1 MNDRSSPNGENR
13 LLAALPPSDL
23 SLLHPHLKRTVLE
36 QGTLLQER
44 DDRVECA
51 YFPLS
56 GMISLLAVM
65 GDGQAIETAIVGRE
79 GTVGAMSG
87 LGPWH
92 AASRAVV
99 TVPGTAWVIATSQ
112 LQDAVRQSDHLRNII
127 LHYKET
133 LLAQVQQTAGCN
145 ALHNAE
151 ERLARWLLQT
161 RDRIDSDRMPLTQDF
176 LSQML
181 GLRRTT
187 VTVVAGVLQ
196 TAGFIHYRRGYLEI
210 IDRSGLEQAAC
221 QCYGIIRQRTDQA
234 LPRADV

>member
-13 LLAALPPSDL
+13 LLAALRPSDL
-23 SLLHPHLKRTVLE
+23 PLVQPHLKRTVLE
-36 QGTLLQER
+36 QGTLLQEQ

-99 TVPGTAWVIATSQ
+99 TGAGNRVGDCNFP
-112 LQDAVRQSDHLRNII
+112 
-127 LHYKET
+127 
-133 LLAQVQQTAGCN
+133 TAGCREAKRSPQKHYP
-145 ALHNAE
+145 AL
-151 ERLARWLLQT
+151 Q
-161 RDRIDSDRMPLTQDF
+161 RDATGAS
-176 LSQML
+176 
-181 GLRRTT
+181 
-187 VTVVAGVLQ
+187 A
-196 TAGFIHYRRGYLEI
+196 
-210 IDRSGLEQAAC
+210 
-221 QCYGIIRQRTDQA
+221 TDG
-234 LPRADV
+234 RV

>member
-13 LLAALPPSDL
+13 LLAALRPSDL
-23 SLLHPHLKRTVLE
+23 SIVQPHLKRTVLE
-36 QGTLLQER
+36 QGTLLQEQ

-99 TVPGTAWVIATSQ
+99 TVPGTAWVIATSR
-112 LQDAVRQSDHLRNII
+112 LQDAVRQSDQGRCVYLRSSLRELLFKQPLALCHLS
-127 LHYKET
+127 LK
-133 LLAQVQQTAGCN
+133 
-145 ALHNAE
+145 
-151 ERLARWLLQT
+151 
-161 RDRIDSDRMPLTQDF
+161 
-176 LSQML
+176 
-181 GLRRTT
+181 
-187 VTVVAGVLQ
+187 
-196 TAGFIHYRRGYLEI
+196 
-210 IDRSGLEQAAC
+210 
-221 QCYGIIRQRTDQA
+221 
-234 LPRADV
+234 